1 MNTKL
6 PCIYSLGALL
16 AAVLLNPI
24 ASADTVS
31 WTGAGGNDNWS
42 TPGNW
47 AGGAP
52 EPGNAILFND
62 DDATGFPGLF
72 GTPNNIVDVSV
83 AIQSLKYGNT
93 NQLFHTTQIPAGSVL
108 SVEGTVNPVLMVGT
122 GQDNG
127 AAQTVYAT
135 VLGQGSLFVTNTA
148 GIISVI
154 QGSAT
159 AGAKLATL
167 DMEGLETFTAYVS
180 QIRVAAENGG
190 SSTPQY
196 NRPNATL
203 LLAKTN
209 LLSCAGNPGLLVSR
223 TTGNGGTCDVRL
235 GQENTILSDG
245 GITVGGRKSVSSKLS
260 FNTITFF
267 SPRAVFRNLAGTG
280 RQGTW
285 IVGDEIEQTGTSSAA
300 AVGSID
306 FTSGTVDALVDTI
319 IVGRGSGTSGGQG
332 SGTGTITFDAG
343 VIDANTVN
351 IGMQAVATGGPGRG
365 TVNVNGTAQLVANG
379 VLRLAAG
386 GAPSTGTLNI
396 NGGRVLAQAIENGGG
411 ELADVSITA
420 GVLVVTNSAGSP
432 DRPLSSLTVTD
443 GVLAFGVGEGSTNLH
458 VVNFSDY
465 SGNRTTIDILFL
477 PPITGYPAQLPLIGY
492 QAFAPGFNELALGNL
507 PAATQ
512 AYTGYISN
520 NAARSRIDLVITGG
534 PAPVRALTWD
544 GKVDGKWD
552 TATANWLHGGGST
565 AYNQGDFVT
574 FNDSASG
581 VTAVDLTMDL
591 APLTLTIDNS
601 AKSYTLAGPG
611 SIGGEAALVKMG
623 SGSLILGNSGAN
635 TFSGGVAIS
644 GGSLQLSG
652 GADRLPTNS
661 TVTLSNVPGAV
672 LDLNGQDQA
681 VAALDGGGALGGDVA
696 LGSATLTISGG
707 GGVHAGAVSGG
718 GAVVKSG
725 SGTQVLAGA
734 NLYSGGTVVSGGT
747 LAVANASGSGTGSGG
762 VLVETNGIFQIGD
775 GVQPG
780 SVSAGAITNH
790 GILRFNAA
798 EDFTFGALVV
808 GEGIVSKA
816 GPNIV
821 TLPAAQTYTNQTTIT
836 GGALRPA
843 HPQAF
848 GTTDGPTVIGN
859 APNARLEL
867 AGGIVLDEPLVLNQK
882 QSAAGN
888 VPGIRNVSGTN
899 TLSGPIEL
907 ITGGSY
913 WIVHS
918 DAGKLIVSGPA
929 ANTTTAGTRA
939 LWLSGDGDGEWNSG
953 LTDGA
958 GGNLTQFRK
967 DGAGTW
973 VLDGVCTYSGTTVV
987 SNGTLLVNT
996 AIGGSGVTVAGGVLG
1011 GRGSISSPVT
1021 VGVSGALAPGA
1032 GIGSLAVQN
1041 NLTLLGAAVMEVSS
1055 SGSDQVSGI
1064 QTLTLGGTLRVVA
1077 IGPLAGGE
1085 VFKLFSAA
1093 SFADNFTTYDL
1104 PVLPSPL
1111 GWDYS
1116 SVPVDGTL
1124 RVTGGLPK
1132 LEVERSGDTL
1142 TFRWIEA
1149 GLKLQA
1155 QTNSL
1160 SLGIRDNWHDYP
1172 GGSASGATA
1181 TIDPANPAVFFR
1193 LITQ

>member
-1 MNTKL
+1 MKTQFPCKL
-6 PCIYSLGALL
+6 FVG
-16 AAVLLNPI
+16 VLFASVILNPI
-24 ASADTVS
+24 ASAETVS
-31 WTGAGGNDNWS
+31 WTGAGGNDSWS

-47 AGGAP
+47 AGGIP
-52 EPGNAILFND
+52 DLGNAILFND

-93 NQLFHTTQIPAGSVL
+93 NQLFHTTQIPAGSTLTVQ
-108 SVEGTVNPVLMVGT
+108 GTVNPILYVGT
-122 GQDNG
+122 GTDNG
-127 AAQTVYAT
+127 GAQTVYAT

-148 GIISVI
+148 GIISII
-154 QGSAT
+154 QGST
-159 AGAKLATL
+159 SSGAKLATL
-167 DMEGLETFTAYVS
+167 DMEGLDTFTAYVS
-180 QIRVAAENGG
+180 QIRVGAENGG
-190 SSTPQY
+190 SSTLWY
-196 NRPNATL
+196 NRPNANL
-203 LLAKTN
+203 ALAKTN
-209 LLSCAGNPGLLVSR
+209 LLYCTANPGLLISR
-223 TTGNGGTCDVRL
+223 TSGTGGSCDVKL

-260 FNTITFF
+260 FNTVTFF

-285 IVGDEIEQTGTSSAA
+285 IVGDESEQTGTSTAI
-300 AVGSID
+300 AVGSAD
-306 FTSGTVDALVDTI
+306 FSFGTVDALVDTI
-319 IVGRGSGTSGGQG
+319 IVGRGSATTGGQG
-332 SGTGTITFDAG
+332 GGTGTLTFDAG
-343 VIDANTVN
+343 LIDANTVN
-351 IGMQAVATGGPGRG
+351 IGMQAVATGGAGKG
-365 TVNVNGTAQLVANG
+365 TVNVNGTAQLVVNN
-379 VLRLAAG
+379 VLRLAANG
-386 GAPSTGTLNI
+386 GPSTGTLNI
-396 NGGRVLAQAIENGGG
+396 NGGRVMANAIENGGG
-411 ELADVSITA
+411 EIADISITA

-432 DRPLSSLTVTD
+432 GSPLSTLTVAD
-443 GVLAFGVGEGSTNLH
+443 GVLAFSVGEASTSLH
-458 VVNFSDY
+458 VTNFNDY
-465 SGNRTTIDILFL
+465 SGNRTTIDILSL
-477 PPITGYPAQLPLIGY
+477 PPIKAYPVQFPLISY
-492 QAFAPGFNELALGNL
+492 QAYTPGFNGLALGNL

-512 AYTGYISN
+512 AYSGYISN

-534 PAPVRALTWD
+534 PPPVRALAWD

-552 TATANWLHGGGST
+552 TTTANWLDSVGST

-591 APLTLTIDNS
+591 MPLSLTIDNS
-601 AKSYTLAGPG
+601 AKSYTFAGSG
-611 SIGGEAALVKMG
+611 SIGGEAGLVKMG

-635 TFSGGVAIS
+635 TFSGGVTIS

-652 GADRLPTNS
+652 GVDRLPTNT
-661 TVTLSNVPGAV
+661 TVTLANVPGAT

-681 VAALDGGGALGGDVA
+681 LAVLDGGGALGGDVA
-696 LGSATLTISGG
+696 LGSATLTITGG
-707 GGVHAGAVSGG
+707 GGVHAGVVSGSG
-718 GAVVKSG
+718 MVVKSG
-725 SGTQVLAGA
+725 AGTQVLAGA

-775 GVQPG
+775 GVRPG
-780 SVSAGAITNH
+780 SVSIGVITNH
-790 GILRFNAA
+790 GILRLNAA
-798 EDFTFGALVV
+798 EDFSFSALVV
-808 GEGIVSKA
+808 GEGIVNKA

-848 GTTDGPTVIGN
+848 GAIDGATAIGN

-867 AGGIVLDEPLVLNQK
+867 LGGITLDEPLILNQK

-899 TLSGPIEL
+899 TLLGPIEL

-929 ANTTTAGTRA
+929 ANTTTAGTRT
-939 LWLSGDGDGEWNSG
+939 LWLSGAGDGEWNSG

-967 DGAGTW
+967 DGSGTW

-996 AIGGSGVTVAGGVLG
+996 AIGGSGVTVAGGTLG
-1011 GRGSISSPVT
+1011 GGGSISSPVA
-1021 VGVSGALAPGA
+1021 VGVLGTLAPGA
-1032 GIGSLAVQN
+1032 GIGTLAVPN
-1041 NLTLLGAAVMEVSS
+1041 NLTLLGTAVMEVSGA
-1055 SGSDQVSGI
+1055 GSDQVSGI
-1064 QTLTLGGTLRVVA
+1064 QALTLGGTLQVVV

-1093 SFADNFTTYDL
+1093 SYTENFTTYDL

-1124 RVTGGLPK
+1124 KVTGGLPK
-1132 LEVERSGDTL
+1132 LDVERSGDTL

-1160 SLGIRDNWHDYP
+1160 SLGIRNNWHDYP

-1181 TIDPANPAVFFR
+1181 TIDRANPAVFFR